1 MAAAAAAD
9 TSEASAAGL
18 ALAEA
23 NINWE
28 RLDKTRFHVIGA
40 ILFTAQQGALHPT
53 AVVKTRMQVAEGG
66 IAHMSG
72 FAVFRRILR
81 SDGIP
86 GVFRGFGTS
95 AVGAL
100 PGRVLALT
108 SLEVSKEMTFK
119 YSERFDMSEASKIAL
134 ANGVGGL
141 VSSICSS
148 SYFVPLDVICQRLMV
163 QGLPGMATYRG
174 SFDVINK
181 VVRME
186 GIRGLYRGF
195 GITMLTQSPASA
207 LWWSAYGGA
216 QHAIWRSL
224 GYGNDSQTKP
234 SQSELVAVQAT
245 AGTIAGACSS
255 IITTPIDTIKT
266 RLQRIDLWVVTGR
279 CMIEFERAVDLV
291 PVMDNYGSGRPS
303 VMKTT
308 RLLLDEDGWRGFYRG
323 FGPRFL
329 NMSLWG
335 TSMIVTYE
343 LIKRLSVKSE

>member
-1 MAAAAAAD
+1 MAAATAAD
-9 TSEASAAGL
+9 TTDASTAGL

-28 RLDKTRFHVIGA
+28 RLDKTKFHVIGA
-40 ILFTAQQGALHPT
+40 VLFTAQQGVLHPT
-53 AVVKTRMQVAEGG
+53 AVVKTRMQVAQGG
-66 IAHMSG
+66 LSQMSG
-72 FAVFRRILR
+72 FAVFRKILR
-81 SDGIP
+81 SDGVP
-86 GVFRGFGTS
+86 GVFRGFGTT

-108 SLEVSKEMTFK
+108 SLEMSKEMAFK
-119 YSERFDMSEASKIAL
+119 YSEHFDMSEASRIAV
-134 ANGVGGL
+134 ANGVAGL
-141 VSSICSS
+141 VSSIFSS
-148 SYFVPLDVICQRLMV
+148 AYFVPLDVICQRLMV
-163 QGLPGMATYRG
+163 QGLPGMQTYRG
-174 SFDVINK
+174 PFDVINK
-181 VVRME
+181 VVRTD

-207 LWWSAYGGA
+207 LWWSSYGGA

-224 GYGNDSQTKP
+224 GYGNDTQKKP
-234 SQSELVAVQAT
+234 SQTELVVVQAT

-266 RLQRIDLWVVTGR
+266 RLQ
-279 CMIEFERAVDLV
+279 
-291 PVMDNYGSGRPS
+291 VMDNYGSGRPS
-303 VMKTT
+303 VVKTT
-308 RLLLDEDGWRGFYRG
+308 RLLLREDGWRGLYRG

-343 LIKRLSVKSE
+343 LISKPSSGNHHPCPL